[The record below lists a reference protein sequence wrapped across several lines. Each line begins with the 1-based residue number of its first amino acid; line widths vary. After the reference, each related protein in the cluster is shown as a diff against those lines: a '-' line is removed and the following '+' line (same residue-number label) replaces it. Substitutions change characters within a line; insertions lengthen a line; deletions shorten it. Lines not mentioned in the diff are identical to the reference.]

1 MQTPEN
7 ILVEQLRKG
16 NKDAFEKLFKM
27 HYSQLCAYANKFI
40 DDLDECEEIVQ
51 DVFFQIWQKHTD
63 FNILTSL
70 KSYLF
75 RAVHNSC
82 LNYIKHKNIK
92 QKHVEHSLN
101 QESKNPHEFTDT
113 MDVNELQNQIRLS
126 IDKLPTERKKIFLM
140 IRFENLKYAE
150 VAEKLSISIK
160 TVENQM
166 GSALKFLRNELKDY
180 LPTIIAFSCVFLRFF
195 NNWIGVNIHLI
206 VF

>member
-7 ILVEQLRKG
+7 ILVEQIKKG
-16 NKDAFEKLFKM
+16 DKAAFEMLFKS
-27 HYSQLCAYANKFI
+27 HYSQLCAYANRFI

-51 DVFFQIWQKHTD
+51 EVFFQIWQKQSD
-63 FNILTSL
+63 FNILTSF

-82 LNYIKHKNIK
+82 LNYIKHKNIQ

-101 QESKNPHEFTDT
+101 QQSENLYEFTDS
-113 MDVNELQNQIRLS
+113 MEISELQNQIRTS

-140 IRFENLKYAE
+140 IRFDNLKYAE

-180 LPTIIAFSCVFLRFF
+180 LPTIIAFSYVFSRIFYY
-195 NNWIGVNIHLI
+195 WIGVNLHLI
-206 VF
+206 VV